1 MSYIL
6 DALKR
11 AESERSRG
19 AIPNIHAQPGLAGD
33 GEASDPVAGT
43 RGMLLIAV
51 AVLVLAAAAW
61 WWLTR
66 DDSAPPTVLADAI
79 PPIPSP
85 VAPAATPP
93 KSAVTARLPASMAVP
108 EPTAPA
114 KGHPLPWAAQKA
126 DLPQTPP
133 STRQTNAVAG
143 SSATAGTR
151 AAEPAVTEPTPTAAA
166 AASASE
172 RVYTLKELPENIRSS
187 LPVLIVGGSTYSE
200 NAASRML
207 IVNGNLFHE
216 GDKLT
221 SEVTLQ
227 QIKLRAAVLSFRGY
241 RYSISY

>member
-19 AIPNIHAQPGLAGD
+19 AVPNLHAQPGLSGD
-33 GEASDPVAGT
+33 GDAGGSVA
-43 RGMLLIAV
+43 LLRAALAV
-51 AVLVLAAAAW
+51 ALAVLLLAAVAWWWMSGEGAQPPAATADAMPSMSPPAVLVAPPAAAPIVPPAASPI
-61 WWLTR
+61 TP
-66 DDSAPPTVLADAI
+66 SATVSSKPVPLPWMAQKAA
-79 PPIPSP
+79 PLP
-85 VAPAATPP
+85 VAPP
-93 KSAVTARLPASMAVP
+93 AR
-108 EPTAPA
+108 
-114 KGHPLPWAAQKA
+114 
-126 DLPQTPP
+126 
-133 STRQTNAVAG
+133 
-143 SSATAGTR
+143 
-151 AAEPAVTEPTPTAAA
+151 AEAA

-172 RVYTLKELPENIRSS
+172 RVYTLKELPDNIRSS
-187 LPVLIVGGSTYSE
+187 LPVLTVGGATYSD

-221 SEVTLQ
+221 PELTLR